1 METTVTSRQ
10 TELQDRARRAL
21 AGGVSSNTR
30 LLNPHLIVD
39 HGTGCRIWDAD
50 GREYIDYLLG
60 QGPNFLG
67 YAHPRVVEK
76 VIEAQRSGVIFAAT
90 HPLEIVAAE
99 RLLAALGWPET
110 VRFGSSSTE
119 MVQAAL
125 RIARATTG
133 RRRIIQFYGHYHGWL
148 DNIHVRREGNEA
160 VPFSKGQLPE
170 ALADNVVIPW
180 NDVLAFDQ
188 AFDQY
193 PDVIAAVIMEPIM
206 LNAGSILPGDGYLQ
220 HVREVCSKRGA
231 VLIFDE
237 TITGFRV
244 ALGGAAERY
253 GVTPDLAV
261 YGKAMAAGYPC
272 AAIVGSGALFAGVA
286 DGSVTHAG
294 TFNGNVIAAAA
305 VVASLDELEAG
316 DVYAQVE
323 VIGTSVME
331 GLRDLARSH
340 RIDLHV
346 QGLPMAFHACFNP
359 SGSTLDSYDDLLA
372 LDAARYGTLATV
384 LIEHGVWV
392 AYRGIWYVS
401 VAHGSADV
409 SETLERVDAA
419 FGAWMI
425 RQ

>member
-1 METTVTSRQ
+1 VETTVTSRQ

-39 HGTGCRIWDAD
+39 HGMGCRIWDAD

-99 RLLAALGWPET
+99 RLLAALAWPET

-125 RIARATTG
+125 RIARAATG

-180 NDVLAFDQ
+180 NDVLALER
-188 AFDQY
+188 AFDEY
-193 PDVIAAVIMEPIM
+193 PDEIAAVIMEPIM
-206 LNAGSILPGDGYLQ
+206 LNAGSILPADGYLQ
-220 HVREVCSKRGA
+220 HVRDVCSRRGT

-261 YGKAMAAGYPC
+261 YGKAMAAGFPC
-272 AAIVGSGALFAGVA
+272 AAIVGSAALFAGVA

-372 LDAARYGTLATV
+372 LDAARYGTLAKV

-401 VAHGSADV
+401 VAHGPADV

-419 FGAWMI
+419 FGAWMA